1 MDKSDKS
8 KVTRDQQRAQT
19 AYDSVLRVHDS
30 TREQKWKEGYGRQ
43 CLRLPAL
50 IHECGL
56 CQTVAFLESK
66 AKGKQDTYFY
76 QVLTDLA
83 ITSRPSSAVEVFSE
97 KVRSSPMKGY
107 QWMTR
112 EAMVCAQW
120 LKRYAEAILKVDP
133 TEGGD

>member
-1 MDKSDKS
+1 MNKS
-8 KVTRDQQRAQT
+8 KATRDQQRAQT
-19 AYDSVLRVHDS
+19 AYESVARVHDS
-30 TREQKWKEGYGRQ
+30 TKDQKWKDGYGRQ

-66 AKGKQDTYFY
+66 AKGKQDAYFH
-76 QVLTDLA
+76 QVLADLA
-83 ITSRPSSAVEVFSE
+83 ITSRPSTEVDEFSE
-97 KVRSSPMKGY
+97 RVRSASMKDY

-112 EAMVCAQW
+112 EALVCSQW

-133 TEGGD
+133 TERND